1 MASASDVEAK
11 VFVLDEIVD
20 VANPVGKQPDGR
32 LALGQEQRQ
41 PSACGID

>member
-1 MASASDVEAK
+1 VEAK
-11 VFVLDEIVD
+11 VFVFDEVVD
-20 VANPVGKQPDGR
+20 VENPAGNQPDGG

>member
-32 LALGQEQRQ
+32 LALGRRAT
-41 PSACGID
+41 PTIGVWD